1 MPTTTDQCGH
11 IPNNIN
17 VNPSPLSSAMD
28 EWKDKVGS
36 FGDAKRLDQINE
48 KMPPRRDS
56 VVSMSSEAANSPM
69 SVEDQKFSFDGTK

>member
-1 MPTTTDQCGH
+1 
-11 IPNNIN
+11 
-17 VNPSPLSSAMD
+17 MD